1 MDTEKVFKTKTGYC
15 HILQDKIVLTRDG
28 VIGNISK
35 MTIGNNISRPLIIYG
50 LISIGLFTLA
60 IKGFNKGQTVP
71 ASLFTILA
79 LLLVFGI
86 FKSLNNSA
94 TPVIHRDKIKNI
106 EFKKEV
112 TGVTRAY
119 FIIHFQTENGQTKR
133 RLIMLPGSL
142 SGGQLETEKA
152 LQIMNEEFG

>member
-15 HILQDKIVLTRDG
+15 HVLQDKIVLTRDG

-35 MTIGNNISRPLIIYG
+35 MTMGNNIVRPLIIYG
-50 LISIGLFTLA
+50 LISIGLFYLA
-60 IKGFNKGQTVP
+60 IKGFNQGQTGTGF
-71 ASLFTILA
+71 LFIIFG

-86 FKSLNNSA
+86 FSSLNNSG
-94 TPVIHRDKIKNI
+94 TPVIDRDKIKNI
-106 EFKKEV
+106 EFKKAV
-112 TGVTRAY
+112 SGATRAY
-119 FIIHFQTENGQTKR
+119 FIVHFQTDNGQANK

-152 LQIMNEEFG
+152 LQIMTEEFG